1 MVSTLRSGVASVW
14 VNVGGGEG
22 EEKRWYTRWKEE
34 RRHKQERVSVRRAEE
49 GNEENEGERE

>member
-1 MVSTLRSGVASVW
+1 MVSTLRSGVALGW

-22 EEKRWYTRWKEE
+22 EEKRWYTTWKEE
-34 RRHKQERVSVRRAEE
+34 RGQAGEFQSTGVEE

>member
-1 MVSTLRSGVASVW
+1 MVSTLRSGVALGW

-22 EEKRWYTRWKEE
+22 EEKRWYTTWKEE
-34 RRHKQERVSVRRAEE
+34 RRQAGEFQSTGVEE